1 MIPDFIPINM
11 TGMSI
16 FSAIFFIII
25 GVGFKWLYDRSIIQD
40 KKIETVNK
48 NLNNMKVD
56 IAETKVIVQSIK
68 ESMGDLAGANQR
80 IIQTLLNYRD

>member
-1 MIPDFIPINM
+1 
-11 TGMSI
+11 MS
-16 FSAIFFIII
+16 
-25 GVGFKWLYDRSIIQD
+25 VGFKWLYDRSIVQD

-68 ESMGDLAGANQR
+68 ESMSDLAGANQQ
-80 IIQTLLNYRD
+80 IIQTLLNDRD